1 MRLTLLS
8 IKRFRKIA
16 ESIYNYK
23 KKELFSTIKTTL
35 SGGLEKQKNEETSL
49 MNNFLNLC
57 ATNIQKVWK
66 GFKVR
71 NGEYKELKK

>member
-8 IKRFRKIA
+8 IKGFRKIA

-35 SGGLEKQKNEETSL
+35 SGGLEK
-49 MNNFLNLC
+49 
-57 ATNIQKVWK
+57 
-66 GFKVR
+66 
-71 NGEYKELKK
+71 